1 MTTTLPT
8 IAVRLENVAVR
19 FPGHSAPRTLLFDTT
34 IESGRITAITG
45 ASGSGKS
52 TLLNLVAGFETP
64 DAGRVS
70 ILGEDVTPIPPA
82 LRPVSVIFQE
92 HNLFAHLD
100 VATNVG
106 LGISPALKLDG
117 EDRERIERALRDVG
131 LAGFARRLPPT
142 LSGGERQRVALAR
155 ALVRQRP
162 ILLLDE
168 PFAALD
174 PGLRQ
179 EMGDLLAVLQEKEAS
194 TILLVTHHPDDVRRL
209 ADRVLFLG
217 DGKVALHEES
227 DAFLRRTEP
236 AAVARFLGARSPAP

>member
-1 MTTTLPT
+1 MTTTAPT
-8 IAVRLENVAVR
+8 MAVRLENVAVR
-19 FPGHSAPRTLLFDTT
+19 FPGHPAPRTLLFDAA
-34 IESGRITAITG
+34 IESGGITAITG

-70 ILGEDVTPIPPA
+70 ILGEDATPIPPA

-179 EMGDLLAVLQEKEAS
+179 EMGDLLAALQEKEAS
-194 TILLVTHHPDDVRRL
+194 TILLVTHHADDVRRL
-209 ADRVLFLG
+209 ADRVLFLD
-217 DGKVALHEES
+217 DGKVALHEEA

-236 AAVARFLGARSPAP
+236 AAVARFLGARSSAS

>member
-1 MTTTLPT
+1 MTTTDPT

-19 FPGHSAPRTLLFDTT
+19 FPGHPAPRKLVFDTA

-64 DAGRVS
+64 DAGRIS
-70 ILGEDVTPIPPA
+70 ILGEDATPIPPA

-155 ALVRQRP
+155 ALVRHRP

-179 EMGDLLAVLQEKEAS
+179 EMGDLLAALQEKEAS
-194 TILLVTHHPDDVRRL
+194 TILLVTHHADDVRRL
-209 ADRVLFLG
+209 ADRVLFLD
-217 DGKVALHEES
+217 DGKVALHEEA

>member
-1 MTTTLPT
+1 MTTTAPT

-19 FPGHSAPRTLLFDTT
+19 FPGHPAPRTLFFDAA
-34 IESGRITAITG
+34 IESGGITAITG

-70 ILGEDVTPIPPA
+70 ILGKDATPIPPA

-179 EMGDLLAVLQEKEAS
+179 EMGDLLAALQEKEAS
-194 TILLVTHHPDDVRRL
+194 TILLVTHHADDVRRL
-209 ADRVLFLG
+209 ADRVLFL
-217 DGKVALHEES
+217 DDSKVALYEEA

-236 AAVARFLGARSPAP
+236 AAVARFLGARSSAS